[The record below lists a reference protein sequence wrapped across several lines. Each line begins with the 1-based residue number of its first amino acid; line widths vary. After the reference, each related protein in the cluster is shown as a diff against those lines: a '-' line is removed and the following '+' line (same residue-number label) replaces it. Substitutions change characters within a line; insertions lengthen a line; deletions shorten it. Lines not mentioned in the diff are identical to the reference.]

1 MSVRVQGAQRGVYGG
16 FGVVDGVRSLVVGK
30 TFHGVWQLLIS
41 RPFDWQEDHEYA
53 LTLAAEGQTFTLTAD
68 GGEPLTVRDDTACA
82 YGMVGYAQYAMGR
95 TAFGNLTLE
104 ER

>member
-1 MSVRVQGAQRGVYGG
+1 MSVRVQGDSGACSGG

-30 TFHGVWQLLIS
+30 TVHGVWQSLTS

-53 LTLAAEGQTFTLTAD
+53 LTLAAEGQSFTLTLD
-68 GGEPLTVRDDTACA
+68 GGEPLSIRDDTACA
-82 YGMVGYAQYAMGR
+82 YGMVGYAQYAIGR